1 MNGCNRAPGQGKV
14 FEIVLGMGLCPF
26 LSVEKGRLG
35 AMILSARSVM
45 ILSARG
51 IFFMR
56 MHASKQPV
64 LLAACWTSR
73 KLAVHTQIVAGLT
86 IDEHGQDKT
95 LRFIL
100 HPCARPPLGTPRGLS
115 FLH

>member
-26 LSVEKGRLG
+26 LSVEKG

-51 IFFMR
+51 IYFYAYACIKTACSPRR
-56 MHASKQPV
+56 MLDIPHACGALSN
-64 LLAACWTSR
+64 SR
-73 KLAVHTQIVAGLT
+73 GPH
-86 IDEHGQDKT
+86 H
-95 LRFIL
+95 R
-100 HPCARPPLGTPRGLS
+100 
-115 FLH
+115 